1 TVDATTTKAKTA
13 PTRNLNRCRNLAD
26 IATSVTKVR
35 DLIYFSARKICF
47 HQFGVQQ
54 RAARGAVEFLQQ
66 IVAYQLAQE
75 RTGVRG
81 WKRSSRATLLPA
93 VSEFAKRLR
102 ALDATNPLGAGIRD
116 DGQFLAK
123 RVVHSGS
130 LSSPSLSVFR
140 SSRVAARSTLPSA
153 SAMTAP

>member
-1 TVDATTTKAKTA
+1 MH
-13 PTRNLNRCRNLAD
+13 
-26 IATSVTKVR
+26 
-35 DLIYFSARKICF
+35 FSTMKICF

-54 RAARGAVEFLQQ
+54 RAARGAVKFLKQ

-81 WKRSSRATLLPA
+81 WKRSSRATLFPA

-102 ALDATNPLGAGIRD
+102 ALAATNPLGAGIRD
-116 DGQFLAK
+116 DGQFLTK

-140 SSRVAARSTLPSA
+140 SSRVAARSTLPS
-153 SAMTAP
+153 

>member
-1 TVDATTTKAKTA
+1 VDVITKANTTT
-13 PTRNLNRCRNLAD
+13 TRNLNRRKNLAD
-26 IATSVTKVR
+26 IATSIAEVP
-35 DLIYFSARKICF
+35 DLMHFSTSKICF
-47 HQFGVQQ
+47 HEFGVQQ
-54 RAARGAVEFLQQ
+54 RAARWAVKFLKQ
-66 IVAYQLAQE
+66 IVAYQLAEE
-75 RTGVRG
+75 RTGVSR

-102 ALDATNPLGAGIRD
+102 ALRAMNPLGAGIRD
-116 DGQFLAK
+116 DGQFLTK
-123 RVVHSGS
+123 RVVHSDS